1 MSVTGYNTKTEN
13 MHHNSK
19 NSGVI
24 ASIAE
29 SWSRCRDFGLL
40 TSGTPTE
47 IVLSNEKYLDALEEN
62 RDVRELVTPELE
74 LLYNQIAGT
83 NFMVAY
89 ADSRGVVLDSLQDD
103 DFKAGD
109 GGKAVVPGSVWAEN
123 HRGTN
128 ALGLAIQT
136 RKPSIV
142 TGKDHF
148 FKKLTDLSCFAV
160 PIFNHENQLLG
171 VLDATSNAKARNEH
185 TLALVKLATKNIEN
199 RLFVEHF
206 CGSLILLF
214 HARHEYLPT
223 SSAAMLA
230 IDDYGFIE
238 GANTNARAVLSGLD
252 IHRTQHFGE
261 VFDVQ
266 FFDIVDQLKTHEI
279 ISIRD
284 RLGSVVFMRAQP
296 PLSRTVIHI
305 GAVGKPNYTRKSSSA
320 LDQQQPVNVNEP
332 TRDSGEFVFEDE
344 VLVKEITKSTN
355 ALAIQLPVII
365 CGDVGTG
372 RGTLAS
378 EINRR
383 AFGPKGKLFTIDC
396 KHLSA
401 HDYEDQL
408 FGVDG
413 KASFFN
419 ENMRPDPIGMI
430 SKAIG
435 GCVLIKNADELTLKQ
450 QSCLASVIK
459 FEEEKIKSASRP
471 SIEGWIF
478 SSSLDWLEPDN
489 MELCPN
495 FINAIHGRKI
505 IAPPLSQRS
514 DFDKIV
520 HAVLSGIS
528 DKHVLSPKAVRILR
542 GSSWSGNF
550 LQLKKVLKIAV
561 AESESLVIRGEIEDV
576 ILTFFGEQTMVPCPS
591 CKHSS
596 VKSDTCVAIQRS
608 WHETGGNVSLV
619 ARRLGISRNTVYKHV
634 MNK

>member
-1 MSVTGYNTKTEN
+1 MSVTGYNTKTAN
-13 MHHNSK
+13 MHHNIK

-24 ASIAE
+24 ASITE

-89 ADSRGVVLDSLQDD
+89 ADSRGVVLDSLQDE

-230 IDDYGFIE
+230 VDDYGFIE

-305 GAVGKPNYTRKSSSA
+305 GAVGKPNYTRKSSSS
-320 LDQQQPVNVNEP
+320 LDQQQPVNAIEP

-344 VLVKEITKSTN
+344 VLVKEIAKSTN
-355 ALAIQLPVII
+355 ALAIQLPVTI

-372 RGTLAS
+372 RGTLAN

-383 AFGPKGKLFTIDC
+383 AFGPKGKLVTIDC

-419 ENMRPDPIGMI
+419 ESMRPDPIGMI

-489 MELCPN
+489 IELCPN

-520 HAVLSGIS
+520 HAVLSSIS
-528 DKHVLSPKAVRILR
+528 NKHVLSPKAVRILR

-576 ILTFFGEQTMVPCPS
+576 ILTFFGEQTMVPCSS

>member
-1 MSVTGYNTKTEN
+1 MSFTSENGKTGNIHYSNK
-13 MHHNSK
+13 S
-19 NSGVI
+19 SGVI

-29 SWSRCRDFGLL
+29 SWSRCRDFGLM
-40 TSGTPTE
+40 TSGTPSE
-47 IVLSNEKYLDALEEN
+47 VVLSNEKFLETLEEN
-62 RDVRELVTPELE
+62 RNIRELVIPELE

-89 ADSRGVVLDSLQDD
+89 ADRRGVVLDSLQDA
-103 DFKAGD
+103 DFKAGE
-109 GGKAVVPGSVWAEN
+109 GGKAVIPGSVWAEN

-171 VLDATSNAKARNEH
+171 VLDATSNATARNEH

-206 CGSLILLF
+206 CGSQILLF
-214 HARHEYLPT
+214 HARQEYLPT

-252 IHRTQHFGE
+252 VRRTQHFGE

-266 FFDIVDQLKTHEI
+266 FFDIVDKLKTNEI

-296 PLSRTVIHI
+296 PISRTVVHF
-305 GAVGKPNYTRKSSSA
+305 GALGNEEKINLSSVV
-320 LDQQQPVNVNEP
+320 LDTNKQTSEHEQMVEVDNFIF
-332 TRDSGEFVFEDE
+332 DDE
-344 VLVKEITKSTN
+344 ILRKEIVKSTN
-355 ALAIQLPVII
+355 AMAVQLPVTI
-365 CGDVGTG
+365 CGEVGTG
-372 RGTLAS
+372 RSTLAK
-378 EINRR
+378 EVHRQ
-383 AFGPKGKLFTIDC
+383 AFGPNGKLFTIDC

-401 HDYEDQL
+401 SDYEDQF
-408 FGVDG
+408 FGANG

-419 ENMRPDPIGMI
+419 ENIRPDPTGMI

-435 GCVLIKNADELTLKQ
+435 GCILIKNAEELTLPQ

-459 FEEEKIKSASRP
+459 FEEETSKLASRP
-471 SIEGWIF
+471 NIKGWIF
-478 SSSLDWLEPDN
+478 SGSLDWLEPDTLD
-489 MELCPN
+489 LCPN

-514 DFDKIV
+514 DFDKIA

-528 DKHVLSPKAVRILR
+528 KNHVLSPKAVRILH

-561 AESESLVIRGEIEDV
+561 AESESLVIRGEIENV
-576 ILTFFGEQTMVPCPS
+576 ILNFFGEQSLVPCPS

-608 WHETGGNVSLV
+608 WHETDGNVSLV

-634 MNK
+634 MHK